1 MLVVLLSLL
10 SLTSLHP
17 IHGVSV
23 SVSVEEVLTHQKHS
37 LDLSAKV
44 TASTQPRLFSP
55 QTYIQTFFGALGSGI
70 SSLIGLEGG
79 AEESKSFTDL
89 QGQHTGSNV
98 QVRLPQCPVTGAQG
112 RVRKEGG
119 TRRGEDLLLLQEH
132 KILDG
137 QRAAAERHAE
147 QRTNLAEIAALAAP
161 LGGVIRTSG
170 LRARGCR
177 AVGAVSRLVG
187 PSRRRACGGPSRG
200 APRWPVRASLPA
212 RDSDLPPSRGAT
224 GRPHPSR

>member
-1 MLVVLLSLL
+1 MNRCPQSYVDIKRVKMLLVLLSLL

-17 IHGVSV
+17 SHGVSV

-98 QVRLPQCPVTGAQG
+98 QVRLPQCPVTGTQCRVRTRTRLEEELLSCGKAAQVG
-112 RVRKEGG
+112 RVVNGSDVVP
-119 TRRGEDLLLLQEH
+119 GE
-132 KILDG
+132 ILFSHLECCMSPNG
-137 QRAAAERHAE
+137 PIRA
-147 QRTNLAEIAALAAP
+147 LY
-161 LGGVIRTSG
+161 
-170 LRARGCR
+170 
-177 AVGAVSRLVG
+177 
-187 PSRRRACGGPSRG
+187 
-200 APRWPVRASLPA
+200 
-212 RDSDLPPSRGAT
+212 
-224 GRPHPSR
+224 

>member
-89 QGQHTGSNV
+89 RGQHTGSNV
-98 QVRLPQCPVTGAQG
+98 QVRLPQCPLTGAQCRLRSSQEEELLSCGKAAQVG
-112 RVRKEGG
+112 RVVNGSDVVP
-119 TRRGEDLLLLQEH
+119 GE
-132 KILDG
+132 ILFSHLECCMSPNG
-137 QRAAAERHAE
+137 PIRA
-147 QRTNLAEIAALAAP
+147 LY
-161 LGGVIRTSG
+161 
-170 LRARGCR
+170 
-177 AVGAVSRLVG
+177 
-187 PSRRRACGGPSRG
+187 
-200 APRWPVRASLPA
+200 
-212 RDSDLPPSRGAT
+212 
-224 GRPHPSR
+224 

>member
-55 QTYIQTFFGALGSGI
+55 QTYIQTFFGAHSTGI
-70 SSLIGLEGG
+70 SSQNGLEGG

-98 QVRLPQCPVTGAQG
+98 QVRLPQCPVTGAQCRVRTRNRLEEELLSCGKAAQVG
-112 RVRKEGG
+112 RVVNGSDVVP
-119 TRRGEDLLLLQEH
+119 GE
-132 KILDG
+132 ILFSHLECCMSPNG
-137 QRAAAERHAE
+137 PIRA
-147 QRTNLAEIAALAAP
+147 LY
-161 LGGVIRTSG
+161 
-170 LRARGCR
+170 
-177 AVGAVSRLVG
+177 
-187 PSRRRACGGPSRG
+187 
-200 APRWPVRASLPA
+200 
-212 RDSDLPPSRGAT
+212 
-224 GRPHPSR
+224 